1 MNSEIKTIDLG
12 FVNVFL
18 IKTGDGFVL
27 VDTGVA
33 QKLPLL
39 EDELIQAGCLPD
51 KLKLVIITHGDFDHT
66 GNCAQLQQKYNA
78 KIAMHDGDVEMV
90 RTGVLVERK
99 IHGIIGRLV
108 MWIGKREIGEFDR
121 FQPDILLQD
130 GEVISMYGLTMKI
143 IHTPGHTKGSICIL
157 TDGGQLFVGD
167 MLANRIKPGFP
178 PFIENEEKLHKSLE
192 VLKRLDAVMVYPGHG
207 RPFPF
212 KTLLSV
218 NDRFHRKGAEDAKK

>member
-1 MNSEIKTIDLG
+1 MKSEIKTINLG

-33 QKLPLL
+33 QKWPML
-39 EDELIQAGCLPD
+39 EAELIRSGCLPD

-66 GNCAQLQQKYNA
+66 GNCAELQRKYNA

-90 RTGVLVERK
+90 RTGVLIERK

-108 MWIGKREIGEFDR
+108 MWMGKRAIGEFDR
-121 FQPDILLQD
+121 FQPDILLQN
-130 GEVISMYGLTMKI
+130 GEVISMYGLTLKI

-157 TDGGQLFVGD
+157 TDDGQLFVGD
-167 MLANRIKPGFP
+167 TLANRIKPCFP
-178 PFIENEEKLHKSLE
+178 PFIENEEELHKSLD
-192 VLKRLDAVMVYPGHG
+192 VIKRLDARTVYPGHG
-207 RPFPF
+207 KSFPF
-212 KTLLSV
+212 EVLLSIKWMAGP
-218 NDRFHRKGAEDAKK
+218 NSRRTLK

>member
-1 MNSEIKTIDLG
+1 MKSEIKTISLG

-33 QKLPLL
+33 RKWPML
-39 EDELIQAGCLPD
+39 EAELIQSGCLPD

-66 GNCAQLQQKYNA
+66 GNCAQLQRKYNA
-78 KIAMHDGDVEMV
+78 KIAMHDGDVEIV
-90 RTGVLVERK
+90 KTGVLPERK

-108 MWIGKREIGEFDR
+108 MWMGKREIGEFDR

-130 GEVISMYGLTMKI
+130 GEVISMYGLTMKV

-178 PFIENEEKLHKSLE
+178 PLIENEEKLHRSLD
-192 VLKRLDAVMVYPGHG
+192 VLKRLDAKTVYPAHG
-207 RPFPF
+207 RMFPF
-212 KTLLSV
+212 KTLLSMS
-218 NDRFHRKGAEDAKK
+218 